1 MLAISVSRLNL
12 NLDEELRE
20 ALSYSPPASAS
31 DPADSADAHYGPTHS
46 AAANCF
52 ARAGPV
58 RSGEGSAVSGQNPD
72 ERKRLRPA
80 RSSAVYPNATVIS
93 RKKSNNIRRQ
103 SLTAAE
109 TTTRPPS
116 DDTRTTVVSSSL
128 ALHTPPT
135 GDPSIRPASLFARRL
150 SSPLCSSRFDSDSSQ
165 SAPTQAIA
173 AGAFAIA
180 RRQKLDGELE
190 LDAEQRRPHE
200 LVLMPE
206 ESAEGLRCS
215 KERQKMTSERK
226 ISPVGQR
233 TFSIVEER
241 EHEDEDDA
249 DVEQNVDMFHDM
261 NASAGAGVSASASAK
276 GSEAEESEPAI
287 SFTAGSCHS
296 SLVNDAAD
304 RSQSQSACSTVHK
317 KATRETET
325 GEDRRDREV
334 RDEEPEERSGAA
346 TIATLEGLVKGAD
359 DANYRF
365 SLDSFAGGPPHYA
378 IVEAPRE
385 RTDAPDRAEN
395 LTRRQHSYLF
405 QVYFISPDKRLTVL

>member
-12 NLDEELRE
+12 NLDEELME
-20 ALSYSPPASAS
+20 ALSYPPPAY
-31 DPADSADAHYGPTHS
+31 DPAVSADAHHGPTHS

-52 ARAGPV
+52 AHAGPA
-58 RSGEGSAVSGQNPD
+58 RSGEGSAVSGQNPG
-72 ERKRLRPA
+72 ERKRMRPA
-80 RSSAVYPNATVIS
+80 RSYAVYPNATVIS
-93 RKKSNNIRRQ
+93 LKKSNNFRRQ

-116 DDTRTTVVSSSL
+116 NDTRTTVVSSTL

-135 GDPSIRPASLFARRL
+135 GDPAIRPATLFARRL
-150 SSPLCSSRFDSDSSQ
+150 SSPLCTSRFDSDSSQ

-180 RRQKLDGELE
+180 RRQKLDDELE
-190 LDAEQRRPHE
+190 LDAEQQRPHE

-206 ESAEGLRCS
+206 ESAEGLRGS
-215 KERQKMTSERK
+215 KERQKMASERK
-226 ISPVGQR
+226 ISPLGQHA
-233 TFSIVEER
+233 FSIVEER

-249 DVEQNVDMFHDM
+249 DVEQYVDMFHDM
-261 NASAGAGVSASASAK
+261 DASAGAGVSASASAK

-334 RDEEPEERSGAA
+334 RDEEPEARSGAA

-385 RTDAPDRAEN
+385 RTDAPDRSEN

-405 QVYFISPDKRLTVL
+405 QVYSISPDKRLTVL